1 MLHDNYIDM
10 KATEGQLKYLTS
22 LVKEWDE
29 LSRNLLFQ
37 ALGVEGF
44 EELTKEQASALI
56 DLLKFGTLKANTEA
70 AKGCMEA
77 GLRVAEILGSEVSA
91 DKRAEIAGRWGITF
105 YLDRTR

>member
-1 MLHDNYIDM
+1 M
-10 KATEGQLKYLTS
+10 KATDGQVKYLTS
-22 LVKEWDE
+22 LIKEWDD

-37 ALGVEGF
+37 ALRVDGF

-56 DLLKFGTLKANTEA
+56 DLLKFGALKPNTEA
-70 AKGCMEA
+70 AKECLEA
-77 GLRVAEILGSEVSA
+77 GLKVAEVLGSDVSI